1 MGEVIHL
8 RPQPDEREL
17 AAYDTFQSA
26 LEVARTSGRL
36 VDMRAAVE
44 AFDRWT
50 ALSRQIEAERGR
62 R

>member
-8 RPQPDEREL
+8 RPQPDDREIT
-17 AAYDTFQSA
+17 AFENFRAA

-36 VDMRAAVE
+36 VDMRTAVQ
-44 AFDRWT
+44 AYDRWI
-50 ALSRQIEAERGR
+50 AVQVQVESERGR